1 MKSPPLPA
9 ALACVLLLAAC
20 GSLQQPGGT
29 SDEILVF
36 AAASL
41 TEAFDE
47 IGQEFEQRHPD
58 LEVLFS
64 FASSSS
70 LGAQL
75 LEGVSPDV
83 YASADL
89 RQMEAVRRA
98 GLVHEPKI
106 FARNRICIITPA
118 DNPARIDSAADLAG
132 RGLRLVLAAPEV
144 PAGHYARALLK
155 RAGLL
160 EEIERNVVSYED
172 DVKGV
177 VGKVRLGEADAG
189 VVYVT
194 DVTQDLRDEVRAIPL
209 PATAPLATYPIAIL
223 KEAPH
228 AREARR
234 FVSFV
239 LSETGQ
245 AILREHGFRP
255 R

>member
-1 MKSPPLPA
+1 MKAPRSCA
-9 ALACVLLLAAC
+9 ALACVLLLVGC
-20 GSLQQPGGT
+20 GSIQQSRGA

-41 TEAFDE
+41 TEAFEE
-47 IGQEFEQRHPD
+47 IGQEFEQRHPHLD
-58 LEVLFS
+58 VLFS
-64 FASSSS
+64 FGSSSS
-70 LGAQL
+70 LRAQL
-75 LEGVSPDV
+75 LEGVAPDV

-89 RQMEAVRRA
+89 RQMEIVRRA
-98 GLVHEPKI
+98 GLVHEPEV
-106 FARNRICIITPA
+106 FASNRICLITPA
-118 DNPARIDSAADLAG
+118 GNPARIDSASDLARPG
-132 RGLRLVLAAPEV
+132 VRLVLAAPEV
-144 PAGHYARALLK
+144 PAGNYARMLLK

-160 EEIERNVVSYED
+160 EDIERNVVSYED

-209 PATAPLATYPIAIL
+209 PPTTPLATYPIATL

-228 AREARR
+228 PRDARR

-245 AILREHGFRP
+245 TILREHGFRA